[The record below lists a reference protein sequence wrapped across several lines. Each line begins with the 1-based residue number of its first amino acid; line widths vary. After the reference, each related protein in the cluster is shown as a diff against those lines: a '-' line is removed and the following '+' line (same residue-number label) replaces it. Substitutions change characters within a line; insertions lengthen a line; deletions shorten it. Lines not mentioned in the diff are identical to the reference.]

1 MSDIVGGSTLPY
13 LQTAAGEAFIAAIK
27 EAGRKPKLVH
37 ALRTLPQQYMVHYQY
52 IHHLCDIP
60 LAASPGTSPHER
72 GIAIDIKEHQSWI
85 EVLKRHHW
93 IWRGPADRPH
103 FNFHGPQDADFGI
116 AEIKAFQQ
124 TWNKNNPNDLLKV
137 DGSYGPNTEG
147 KLLAGADS
155 RMVRL
160 SPERLRKQ
168 LNGCSSSVV
177 IRMTFSV
184 AQAFTP
190 GKERT
195 FVLKAPLMGL
205 DNASPFLTQA

>member
-1 MSDIVGGSTLPY
+1 MNLKELAQTECSTEKLAPLARQIAKTLIASLPAAEVIDITPHVEIVGGSTLPY
-13 LQTAAGEAFIAAIK
+13 LQTAAGEALIAAIK

-52 IHHLCDIP
+52 IHHLCNIP

-85 EVLKRHHW
+85 EVLKRHQW

-103 FNFHGPQDADFGI
+103 FNFHGPQDADFGM

-137 DGSYGPNTEG
+137 DGSYGPNTES
-147 KLLAGADS
+147 KLLLAPIAGW
-155 RMVRL
+155 
-160 SPERLRKQ
+160 
-168 LNGCSSSVV
+168 
-177 IRMTFSV
+177 
-184 AQAFTP
+184 
-190 GKERT
+190 
-195 FVLKAPLMGL
+195 
-205 DNASPFLTQA
+205 